1 MSTALAKI
9 NARVKQ
15 LAKKHPG
22 KKRVTLQRQA
32 GAEYRAGK
40 LGGSV
45 GAKRKRTVHKKK
57 PAKRRTKT
65 IRTGQTVKVRHVLA
79 GTVSH
84 HLTAARHKLKE
95 QIGWG
100 EAQKFAATTKMAKR
114 KISKHINRLK
124 TQYRKT
130 L

>member
-1 MSTALAKI
+1 MHTALKKI

-22 KKRVTLQRQA
+22 KKRVVLQRQA

-45 GAKRKRTVHKKK
+45 GIKRKRKPVHKKKSVHRKRTV
-57 PAKRRTKT
+57 
-65 IRTGQTVKVRHVLA
+65 RTGQTVKVRHVLA

-84 HLTAARHKLKE
+84 HLSAARHKLKE

-114 KISKHINRLK
+114 KIGKHIARLK
-124 TQYRKT
+124 HQYRKT